1 MPTLHSHSDY
11 PSGWRDAMHME
22 NAADALANAGMPGA
36 EDSLYRLTTEVLP
49 TFQRDQQLV
58 ILRRAM
64 EIRENCRNKIG
75 F

>member
-1 MPTLHSHSDY
+1 
-11 PSGWRDAMHME
+11 ME